1 MGQFR
6 QALTTCQLKELK
18 LLNRK
23 FTWSN
28 ERESPTLVRLD
39 RAFCNSSWDL
49 AFENHVLHALSSSL
63 SDHCPLM
70 LSNQS
75 GPRKPPVF
83 RFESF
88 WTKMPGFQDKVKQAW
103 STTSTHTQPVH
114 VINHKLK
121 STAHGLRAWSKSLFS
136 DCKLQLLMALD
147 VILQLDV
154 AQESRTLS
162 QEERALRAEL
172 KRRVKGLAA
181 LERSRK
187 RQASRISYLKEG
199 DANTKFF
206 HLRVNARR
214 RKNHIMRLKHN
225 DGWSTAHED
234 KEKLI
239 FYHFSQTLGRPP
251 PASWTSTGLF

>member
-39 RAFCNSSWDL
+39 RAFCNSCWDL
-49 AFENHVLHALSSSL
+49 AFENHVLQALSSSL
-63 SDHCPLM
+63 SDHCPLL

-75 GPRKPPVF
+75 GPRKPPAF

-121 STAHGLRAWSKSLFS
+121 SMAHGLRAWSKSLFS

-154 AQESRTLS
+154 PQESRTCP
-162 QEERALRAEL
+162 
-172 KRRVKGLAA
+172 RRKGLFVRNSSG
-181 LERSRK
+181 E
-187 RQASRISYLKEG
+187 
-199 DANTKFF
+199 
-206 HLRVNARR
+206 
-214 RKNHIMRLKHN
+214 
-225 DGWSTAHED
+225 
-234 KEKLI
+234 
-239 FYHFSQTLGRPP
+239 
-251 PASWTSTGLF
+251 